1 MPLSPFEGL
10 VCLFPDK
17 VTMVTISGCGSWE
30 AFLNVVAN
38 LFLHKFMTLKFKQK
52 TVLLTKYSQLFSC
65 LLLIFDNFYLNAVIE
80 DLQLLCAKFIKEYLL
95 PNLYQS
101 K

>member
-30 AFLNVVAN
+30 AILYVVAN

-52 TVLLTKYSQLFSC
+52 NSVVDKIFPTIFLFT
-65 LLLIFDNFYLNAVIE
+65 
-80 DLQLLCAKFIKEYLL
+80 
-95 PNLYQS
+95 PNI
-101 K
+101 

>member
-38 LFLHKFMTLKFKQK
+38 FFLHKFMTLKFKQK
-52 TVLLTKYSQLFSC
+52 NSVVDKIFPTIFLFT
-65 LLLIFDNFYLNAVIE
+65 
-80 DLQLLCAKFIKEYLL
+80 
-95 PNLYQS
+95 PNI
-101 K
+101 